1 METAPLA
8 GFSGDVPAFSSELY
22 GAVPPASTTHTVGST
37 STVPTTEVRLPTIPG
52 AASGTAVGTEVGG
65 ACLVLYYKQPQRYT
79 GAGVL

>member
-1 METAPLA
+1 MTAVA
-8 GFSGDVPAFSSELY
+8 A
-22 GAVPPASTTHTVGST
+22 
-37 STVPTTEVRLPTIPG
+37 STVPVPATEVHLPTIG